1 MESIFLTL
9 FRWFKKCLFHAYMD
23 YVAPNLTDGLGNRLF
38 KFACAKQY
46 AEKYK
51 KKLVFFL
58 PRCGKTDHGA
68 FENIFR
74 LFPEVPILESANAWN
89 EINELTN
96 FVHTEIEKHEGI
108 LIINGYR
115 QSWKYFADTII
126 EPNFENCIGKERL
139 EYLDNKYLTGDDFCV
154 HVRLGDY
161 RTLPHHQ
168 INIAKYYVAA
178 LQRVPEANILLFSDE
193 PELVKGLF
201 TIPHTIVDESE
212 VECLYLMSKCLKGA
226 VVGNSTFSYWGAYLA
241 HQKSKDHIAYYPDN
255 MGQGLPELV
264 DYVPPWGIILEA

>member
-1 MESIFLTL
+1 
-9 FRWFKKCLFHAYMD
+9 MD

-46 AEKYK
+46 AEKYN

-68 FENIFR
+68 FDNIFH
-74 LFPEVPILESANAWN
+74 LFPEVPILETAQGWS

-96 FVHTEIEKHEGI
+96 FVHTEIQNHQGI

-115 QSWKYFADTII
+115 QSWKYFYDTLI
-126 EPNFENCIGKERL
+126 EPNFMNCIGKERL
-139 EYLDNKYLTGDDFCV
+139 DYLDKTYLTGDDFFI
-154 HVRLGDY
+154 HVRLGDF

-168 INIAKYYVAA
+168 INIVKYYVTA
-178 LQRVPEANILLFSDE
+178 LQQIPDANIIVFSDE

-201 TIPHTIVDESE
+201 TIPHTIVNEKHE
-212 VECLYLMSKCLKGA
+212 VECLYLMSKCLRGA

-241 HQKSKDHIAYYPDN
+241 HQKSKDHVAYYPN
-255 MGQGLPELV
+255 KMGQGLPELV
-264 DYVPPWGIILEA
+264 DYIPPWGIVIEA